1 MNSPQTII
9 GNVVDVLTQTITP
22 AQVTIA
28 NGIITAITPT
38 TEQCTNY
45 ILPGFIDAH
54 IHVESSM
61 LVPSEFARL
70 ALPHGTIGTIS
81 DPHEIANVCGVEGV
95 KYMIDNGN
103 KVPFYFYFGAPSCVP
118 ATAFETAGATINS
131 ADIDDML
138 QWEGIYYLSEMMNY
152 PGVLYADEEVMRK
165 IASAKQLNKPID
177 GHLPGIMGNDAIA
190 YINAGISTDHECF
203 TYAEALHKIQHGMKV
218 LIREGSAAKNFDAL
232 IPLLDEYPH
241 MIMFCSDDKHPNE
254 LMRGHLNE
262 IAARAVG
269 YGCNVMN
276 VLRALTHN
284 VKQHYNLPHGMLQV
298 GDSADFIVVDNL
310 TNFNVSST
318 FIKGTKVAQDG
329 KALFTTVKEKEINQF
344 NINAITLADIKLD
357 ISTATRVNVIVP
369 QDGQLVT
376 SATQATIHVATQNNV
391 GEDVL
396 KIVVVNRY
404 NQAPPAIA
412 YIKNIGLKTA
422 AIASTVAHDSHN
434 IVACGSSDEFI
445 LQAINELIRC
455 KGGISYADADG
466 IQSLALPV
474 GGLMSTDDGYTI
486 GALYEALD
494 ALAKQ
499 AGSTLRAPYMTLSFM
514 ALLVIPAL
522 KLSDKGLF
530 NGTQFKFT
538 DLIVD

>member
-1 MNSPQTII
+1 
-9 GNVVDVLTQTITP
+9 
-22 AQVTIA
+22 
-28 NGIITAITPT
+28 
-38 TEQCTNY
+38 
-45 ILPGFIDAH
+45 
-54 IHVESSM
+54 
-61 LVPSEFARL
+61 
-70 ALPHGTIGTIS
+70 
-81 DPHEIANVCGVEGV
+81 
-95 KYMIDNGN
+95 
-103 KVPFYFYFGAPSCVP
+103 YFYFGAPSCVP

-131 ADIDDML
+131 ADIHAML

-165 IASAKQLNKPID
+165 IASAKQLGKPID
-177 GHLPGIMGNDAIA
+177 GHLPGIMGNDAIT

-298 GDSADFIVVDNL
+298 GDSADFITVDNL

-318 FIKGTKVAQDG
+318 FIKGTKVAHDG

-344 NINAITLADIKLD
+344 NIDAITIDAIKLNITTD
-357 ISTATRVNVIVP
+357 TRVNVIVP

-376 SATQATIHVATQNNV
+376 TATQATIHAATQNNV
-391 GEDVL
+391 EEDVL

-455 KGGISYADADG
+455 KGGISYADANG
-466 IQSLALPV
+466 VKSLALPV
-474 GGLMSTDDGYTI
+474 GGLMS
-486 GALYEALD
+486 
-494 ALAKQ
+494 
-499 AGSTLRAPYMTLSFM
+499 
-514 ALLVIPAL
+514 
-522 KLSDKGLF
+522 
-530 NGTQFKFT
+530 
-538 DLIVD
+538 

>member
-1 MNSPQTII
+1 MNSPQTIT
-9 GNVVDVLTQTITP
+9 GNVVDVITQTITP
-22 AQVTIA
+22 AQVTFDK
-28 NGIITAITPT
+28 GIITAITPT
-38 TEQCTNY
+38 TELCSKY

-54 IHVESSM
+54 IHIESSM

-81 DPHEIANVCGVEGV
+81 DPHEIANVCGVDGV

-118 ATAFETAGATINS
+118 ATPFETAGATINS
-131 ADIDDML
+131 TDIHAML
-138 QWEGIYYLSEMMNY
+138 QWDGIYYLSEMMNY
-152 PGVLYADEEVMRK
+152 PGVLNADEEVMRK

-177 GHLPGIMGNDAIA
+177 GHLPGIMGNDTIA

-262 IAARAVG
+262 IAARAVAF
-269 YGCNVMN
+269 GCNVMN
-276 VLRALTHN
+276 VMRALTHN

-298 GDSADFIVVDNL
+298 GDSADFITVDNL

-318 FIKGTKVAQDG
+318 FIKGIKVAQDG
-329 KALFTTVKEKEINQF
+329 KALFSTVKEKEINQF
-344 NINAITLADIKLD
+344 NINAITIADIQLN
-357 ISTATRVNVIVP
+357 ISTDTRVNVIVP
-369 QDGQLVT
+369 KDGQLVT
-376 SATQATIHVATQNNV
+376 TATQATIHASTQNNV
-391 GEDVL
+391 AEDVL

-404 NQAPPAIA
+404 NKAPPAIA

-445 LQAINELIRC
+445 LQAINELIHC
-455 KGGISYADADG
+455 KGGISYADVDG
-466 IQSLALPV
+466 VKSLALPV
-474 GGLMSTDDGYTI
+474 GGLMSTDDGYVI

-494 ALAKQ
+494 ELAKQ

-530 NGTQFKFT
+530 DGTEFKFT
-538 DLIVD
+538 NLITS